1 LPAII
6 IGDGVPGR
14 VGPGT
19 SFSDIMA
26 ETDSRELAKW
36 IIRSDRR
43 LVTMRYFKHHK
54 FAGASEI
61 AQDSG
66 RSIQN
71 VSTGLKEL
79 ESRGLLE
86 QLEPGRRTWKKH
98 TLTASGRA
106 TLDIVE
112 RELSAGMFERMADE
126 LSFRYVRDAF
136 RLVVTD
142 PIIVTR
148 QMNLHDV
155 VDRVLADPRTRS
167 AYVVDDRRRL
177 LGMIGLEQ
185 MLTAIE
191 SSLSLFDKERPSVIR
206 GGKRGVL
213 PFSVEEYMVNPVTVY
228 QDDKLITA
236 LRKMIDNSMED
247 LPVVDDDGVLLGEL
261 NGFEILLLGSEVLRR
276 QARP

>member
-1 LPAII
+1 MPAII
-6 IGDGVPGR
+6 ISAKAPER
-14 VGPGT
+14 VLSGGPQR
-19 SFSDIMA
+19 DIMS
-26 ETDSRELAKW
+26 ENDSRELAKW

-43 LVTMRYFKHHK
+43 LVTLRYFKHHK

-71 VSTGLKEL
+71 TSTGLKEL
-79 ESRGLLE
+79 ESRGVLE

-98 TLTASGRA
+98 TLTSTGRA
-106 TLDIVE
+106 TLEIVE

-142 PIIVTR
+142 PIIVTH
-148 QMNLHDV
+148 QMSLHEV

-167 AYVVDDRRRL
+167 AYVVDDKRRL

-191 SSLSLFDKERPSVIR
+191 SSLSLFDKERPLVRS
-206 GGKRGVL
+206 KKGVL
-213 PFSVEEYMVNPVTVY
+213 PFSVEEYMVKPVTVY

-276 QARP
+276 HARA

>member
-1 LPAII
+1 
-6 IGDGVPGR
+6 
-14 VGPGT
+14 
-19 SFSDIMA
+19 MA
-26 ETDSRELAKW
+26 VRDARDVAKW

-43 LVTMRYFKHHK
+43 LVAMRYFKHHK
-54 FAGASEI
+54 FAGPSEI

-79 ESRGLLE
+79 ESRGVIE
-86 QLEPGRRTWKKH
+86 QLEPGRRTWKKYTPTQAGRT
-98 TLTASGRA
+98 TLE
-106 TLDIVE
+106 IVE

-142 PIIVTR
+142 PIIVTPK
-148 QMNLHDV
+148 MILHEV

-167 AYVVDDRRRL
+167 AYVVDNRRHL

-185 MLTAIE
+185 MLMAIE
-191 SSLSLFDKERPSVIR
+191 SSLSLFDKGRSAAR
-206 GGKRGVL
+206 GKRGVL
-213 PFSVEEYMVNPVTVY
+213 PFSVEEYMVKPVTIY

-236 LRKMIDNSMED
+236 LEKMIDNNMED
-247 LPVVDDDGVLLGEL
+247 LPVVDDDDILVGEL

-276 QARP
+276 HARA

>member
-1 LPAII
+1 
-6 IGDGVPGR
+6 
-14 VGPGT
+14 
-19 SFSDIMA
+19 MA
-26 ETDSRELAKW
+26 ETDSNELAKW

-43 LVTMRYFKHHK
+43 LVTLRYFKYHK

-79 ESRGLLE
+79 ESRGIIE

-98 TLTASGRA
+98 ALTPPGKA
-106 TLDIVE
+106 TLDVVE

-167 AYVVDDRRRL
+167 AYVIDDGRRL

-191 SSLSLFDKERPSVIR
+191 SSLSLFDKDRPLVGR
-206 GGKRGVL
+206 GGKRGPL

-236 LRKMIDNSMED
+236 LRKMIDNGMED
-247 LPVVDDDGVLLGEL
+247 LPVVDDDGILLGEL